1 MKIHS
6 FPPQSLERIKKP
18 LLRFIKRYG
27 DGRITYQALRW
38 FNRLSP
44 GELKEG
50 TYIAAAYD
58 EKKVTG
64 IIVFGHYGIEESF
77 IAVHP
82 DYRQKKVGEQL
93 LKQAI
98 QSLGKVYARVAF
110 DNIAS
115 LKLCFSCGLVAFS
128 LCKGPTGKDTFW
140 LGGGNFKPEDV
151 IKKESDDSGKIRVT
165 DTIIKK

>member
-6 FPPQSLERIKKP
+6 FPPQSFQRIKNP

-38 FNRLSP
+38 FNQLSP
-44 GELKEG
+44 KQLKEG

-64 IIVFGHYGIEESF
+64 IIVFGNYGIEESF

-93 LKQAI
+93 LNHAI
-98 QSLGKVYARVAF
+98 QSLGKVYARVAV

-115 LKLCFSCGLVAFS
+115 LKLCFTCGLVAFS
-128 LCKGPTGKDTFW
+128 LCKGPTGKDTLW
-140 LGGGNFKPEDV
+140 LGGGDFNPEDI
-151 IKKESDDSGKIRVT
+151 IKKETNESGMIQAT
-165 DTIIKK
+165 ETIKK